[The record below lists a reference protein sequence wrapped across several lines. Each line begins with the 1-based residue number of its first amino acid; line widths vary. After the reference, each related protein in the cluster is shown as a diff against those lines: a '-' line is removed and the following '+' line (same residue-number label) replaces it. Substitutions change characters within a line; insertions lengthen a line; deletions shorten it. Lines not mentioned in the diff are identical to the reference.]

1 MLPRRNDLEHDG
13 AVLNETDSFTR
24 TGAER
29 LARTIRDYWA
39 QRGHKVLTSLH
50 AIEGQE
56 NMFAVRSS
64 LKAGKPRTMASGG
77 FVKVKPYLVGET
89 PSEQVFPRALG
100 VYRL

>member
-1 MLPRRNDLEHDG
+1 MSDP
-13 AVLNETDSFTR
+13 TDSFTR

-39 QRGHKVLTSLH
+39 ARGHIVATSLH

-64 LKAGKPRTMASGG
+64 LKAGKPRSMQTREFKQLPRIVELPPRSQ
-77 FVKVKPYLVGET
+77 
-89 PSEQVFPRALG
+89 QVPRALG
-100 VYRL
+100 VFRL